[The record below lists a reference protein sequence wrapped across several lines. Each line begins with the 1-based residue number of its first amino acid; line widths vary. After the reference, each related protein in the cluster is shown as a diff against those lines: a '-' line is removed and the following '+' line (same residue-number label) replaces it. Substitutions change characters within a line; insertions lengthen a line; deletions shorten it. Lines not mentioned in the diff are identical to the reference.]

1 MGALLDPWRDPLMQ
15 RALIEV
21 VLLGIVGGTL
31 GTWIVLQR
39 LSFSAE
45 ALPHAMF
52 PGLVGA
58 ALLGLPLVL
67 GGAAGLVVA
76 AVVIA
81 LASRVRGLD
90 RDAAISI
97 AMTALFGLGVLLAL
111 SPDSPPGIGELLF
124 GDVLALT
131 TGDLVLAAGLTVVV
145 LGALRVLHARLAIV
159 AFDRESAA
167 SLGVGPGRIDLLLL
181 LLVALAVLIC
191 VQALGNLFVAAVLV
205 APAATARLLGRS
217 LVASMAVAVT
227 VAIACGVGGLLL
239 SYHADTAAGASIA
252 LVTVVAYLL
261 AAAASRTSASR
272 RAPRPA

>member
-58 ALLGLPLVL
+58 ALLGVPLVL
-67 GGAAGLVVA
+67 GGAVGLAVA

-131 TGDLVLAAGLTVVV
+131 TGDLLLAAGLTVVV
-145 LGALRVLHARLAIV
+145 LGALRVLHARLATV

-191 VQALGNLFVAAVLV
+191 VQALGNLFVAAILV

-217 LVASMAVAVT
+217 LAASMAIAVT

-252 LVTVVAYLL
+252 LVTVAAYLL
-261 AAAASRTSASR
+261 AAAVARLAIVRT
-272 RAPRPA
+272 APRAA

>member
-131 TGDLVLAAGLTVVV
+131 TGDLLLAAALTVLVLA
-145 LGALRVLHARLAIV
+145 ALRVLHPRLAAV

-217 LVASMAVAVT
+217 LAVSMAAAVT
-227 VAIACGVGGLLL
+227 VAVACGVGGLLL

-252 LVTVVAYLL
+252 LVTVAAYLV
-261 AAAASRTSASR
+261 AAAAARASASR